1 VKRTPTISLVCLLL
15 ALPTLAWTDDGQA
28 GEVRA
33 VEELDLEKYAGR
45 WYEIAR
51 LPNRFQNDCASDVTA
66 TYELREDGR
75 IDVINRCLR
84 KNGEPMSAT
93 GVARLA
99 SKDGPASELKVRFA
113 PSFLTFL
120 PFVWADY
127 WVIDLAHDYS
137 YAVVGHPNRD
147 YLWVLS
153 RTPQMVDDLYE
164 EIIGR
169 AGEQGFQVDRLVMT
183 LQSQPDG
190 PPSSTRLGPR
200 G

>member
-1 VKRTPTISLVCLLL
+1 MKQIHALALVFLLL
-15 ALPTLAWTDDGQA
+15 PIPPLAWADDGQV
-28 GEVRA
+28 GEVRV
-33 VEELDLEKYAGR
+33 VEQLDLEQYAGR

-84 KNGEPMSAT
+84 SDGEPMSAT
-93 GVARLA
+93 GLARLA
-99 SKDGPASELKVRFA
+99 SKDGPTSELKVRFA

-127 WVIDLAHDYS
+127 WVIDLGPDYS
-137 YAVVGHPNRD
+137 YAVVGNPNRD

-153 RTPQMVDDLYE
+153 RAPQMADDLYE

-169 AGEQGFQVDRLVMT
+169 AAEQGFQVDRLVRT
-183 LQSQPDG
+183 RQSQPDG
-190 PPSSTRLGPR
+190 SPGTSRLGP
-200 G
+200 GS